1 MLITVGAYNVTSS
14 NVMTSSFFLLFRT
27 LYHLMLADGGKYP
40 SYILLRSAC
49 GMLNGNSYR
58 SVVSLS
64 EKTIAYNTYME
75 CSILLTS
82 CLIQGCSNL
91 EGCKHLVPVLIVT
104 VSAKTSL

>member
-49 GMLNGNSYR
+49 GMLNGNS
-58 SVVSLS
+58 
-64 EKTIAYNTYME
+64 
-75 CSILLTS
+75 
-82 CLIQGCSNL
+82 
-91 EGCKHLVPVLIVT
+91 
-104 VSAKTSL
+104 